1 MNLQGNAFNRFRQ
14 VQKMENFDIFISFK
28 NTDDEGR
35 LTEDSKIAELL
46 YKEFCARKISAFYSN
61 ITLLKLGESVYKRSI
76 DKALDTAKILILIGT
91 EMDYIESRWIKY
103 EWESFHTDILNGV
116 KSDGEIITYTKNI
129 NAHSLP
135 RALRSYQNCSI
146 SDMNISSFCTF
157 AENVLKKLLVPAAS
171 ASSVSQLQTDAVHS
185 DIPQS
190 PVLLAA
196 GKHHKSVYS
205 STYKNES
212 SRLKIQAQNS
222 APSDQIALDY
232 IKEHGGFHEHSVVL
246 DAGCAYGY
254 VAEDRFG
261 HADWADRILCIDNNQ
276 SVIEKARQMH
286 TNPKMLF
293 EVIDLE
299 SDDFSEQFR
308 CILDKYGIDKIDII
322 FSALTLHHLK
332 NPNRVLRRLRKFLA
346 DDGRIILR
354 GSDDGSK
361 LCYPDSDLMNQI
373 IQKSLT
379 AEGVSDRLN
388 GRKLFTQLADSG
400 YRGIRVFSNMKD
412 LSSIEY
418 DDREAL
424 FRESFAYRSDYFQ
437 KAYEKD
443 PADIRRRNDYEW
455 MKAAL
460 ELFEQQFYERN
471 FWYCEYDYIAVA
483 GR

>member
-1 MNLQGNAFNRFRQ
+1 MRNGFSRFRQ
-14 VQKMENFDIFISFK
+14 VHKMENFDIFISFK

-46 YKEFCARKISAFYSN
+46 YKEFCARKVSVFYSN

-91 EMDYIESRWIKY
+91 DLDYIESRWIKY
-103 EWESFHTDILNGV
+103 EWESFHTDILNGL
-116 KSDGEIITYTKNI
+116 KKDGEIITYTRNI

-146 SDMNISSFCTF
+146 SDMNINTFCTF
-157 AENVLKKLLVPAAS
+157 AENVLKKLQTAAAS
-171 ASSVSQLQTDAVHS
+171 SSPSPALQSNAGRADVTQSAVM
-185 DIPQS
+185 
-190 PVLLAA
+190 LAA

-205 STYKNES
+205 STYKNEAY
-212 SRLKIQAQNS
+212 RLKIQAKNS
-222 APSDQIALDY
+222 ASSDQTALDY
-232 IKEHGGFHEHSVVL
+232 IEKHGGFHEHSIVL

-261 HADWADRILCIDNNQ
+261 SAGWVDRILCIDNNRT
-276 SVIEKARQMH
+276 VIEKARQMH

-299 SDDFSEQFR
+299 SEDFSEQFR
-308 CILDKYGIDKIDII
+308 SILDKYGIDKIDVI

-346 DDGRIILR
+346 GDGRIILR

-361 LCYPDSDLMNQI
+361 LCYPDNDLMNQI

-400 YRGIRVFSNMKD
+400 YRSIRVFSNMKD
-412 LSSIEY
+412 LSSIDY

-443 PADIRRRNDYEW
+443 PADISRRNDYEW

-483 GR
+483 ER